1 MITLKIKYEI
11 ENKWKKRILEYIKN
25 YNSVFNCLLNH
36 FQCQNKVLSTKD
48 SFAFINSLNNIF
60 VDTSFKNGALYD
72 GSFSSRIIKE
82 FIVNKLG
89 VFIIPDNYNF
99 IIDSP
104 YMIELISKEEFQ
116 LKRLRPLQVVGA
128 ANNKG
133 NCKFQ
138 LFSENKILFKPTRK
152 EHFILQ
158 LKNVGKNYEKK
169 LKALIL
175 TQEKRELPITYKL
188 DLEHVY
194 ISFDETKIEKVNIR
208 PKLKNRIFAIDLNP
222 NYIGWTVVDWKSEN
236 SYKLIKSGLISL
248 KSLNDYENSLKVSS
262 DSPKKKY
269 VVNKRKFEIIQI
281 GYELTKL
288 ANNFRCEIFS
298 LEDLNIKSSDK
309 SKGGNFNR
317 LVNNQWNRN
326 LLVHI
331 LEKNCKLYQI
341 HFQKVMANYSSFLG
355 NLVYREE
362 KLPDPCLASIEIGR
376 RGYEF
381 YHQYILKDKEKTKN
395 IVFDKLENVKDRIT
409 KSSEE
414 FGYFDTFES
423 LSDLYYKLKKRKCN
437 YRFSLEKALKMRKK
451 SFSSLK
457 HSKSLCNSVTF

>member
-48 SFAFINSLNNIF
+48 SFAFIKSLNNIF

-72 GSFSSRIIKE
+72 AKQTFNKFGDKKLVFGGKKLFLDRIK
-82 FIVNKLG
+82 N
-89 VFIIPDNYNF
+89 
-99 IIDSP
+99 
-104 YMIELISKEEFQ
+104 LISKEKFQ